1 MIASLI
7 GLAKSYPIAACARC
21 SEPWRSD
28 LFGCP
33 KLPLIDIGPFFRIDA
48 AFKFG
53 LICGEY
59 RRILISDAKP
69 RRDVGAKRSRSGRAA
84 GGQLLRPAH
93 PSFQSDKF
101 IHCAVG
107 YDLYRLPSS
116 PVFVA
121 DLLGFATASLSR
133 SNRAGGCRENGLQNA
148 RDLGLIC
155 DTWIARSSPRRFL
168 DRPVSS
174 INDAPHRQWG
184 YALSG
189 HMAWRTKPVQ
199 TGSGTAKLDTSL

>member
-1 MIASLI
+1 MIASLT

-48 AFKFG
+48 AFKSG

-121 DLLGFATASLSR
+121 DLLSF
-133 SNRAGGCRENGLQNA
+133 GCRVCLRFCDNHEIRRVRIMTVQVLLQ
-148 RDLGLIC
+148 RL
-155 DTWIARSSPRRFL
+155 
-168 DRPVSS
+168 
-174 INDAPHRQWG
+174 
-184 YALSG
+184 
-189 HMAWRTKPVQ
+189 
-199 TGSGTAKLDTSL
+199 TSHH

>member
-1 MIASLI
+1 MIASLT

-28 LFGCP
+28 LFGSP

-48 AFKFG
+48 AFKSG

-121 DLLGFATASLSR
+121 DLLSFATAPLRPASR
-133 SNRAGGCRENGLQNA
+133 GSGCRECRSRNA
-148 RDLGLIC
+148 RGPKHFRDTMTTLGRL
-155 DTWIARSSPRRFL
+155 AHSQPQPHSG
-168 DRPVSS
+168 PV
-174 INDAPHRQWG
+174 N
-184 YALSG
+184 
-189 HMAWRTKPVQ
+189 
-199 TGSGTAKLDTSL
+199 